1 MLQKY
6 FDKIILESIFYY
18 TLQNSSQKQE
28 AEQEKYLKYI
38 WIENW
43 QMCNLKFSESAG
55 WLFIPV
61 AEKYRLLIGKISLVL
76 VRLKYL
82 LKS

>member
-28 AEQEKYLKYI
+28 AEQEKIFEIHLNWKLTNVQFKI
-38 WIENW
+38 QWICRVVVHSCGRKVSTANW
-43 QMCNLKFSESAG
+43 EDLTGFS
-55 WLFIPV
+55 
-61 AEKYRLLIGKISLVL
+61 
-76 VRLKYL
+76 
-82 LKS
+82 